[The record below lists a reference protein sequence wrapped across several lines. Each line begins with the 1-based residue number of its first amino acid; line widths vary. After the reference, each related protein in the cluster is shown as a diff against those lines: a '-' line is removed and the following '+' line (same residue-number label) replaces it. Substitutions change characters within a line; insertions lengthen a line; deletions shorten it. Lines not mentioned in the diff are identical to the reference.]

1 MNDHLLAYRFFSCFA
16 CVTFLC
22 SICNPERKMTT
33 DKSSRPFDDIKALF
47 AKFPAID
54 VKSVEKVKTR
64 DASLTK
70 PPGSLGRLEEIAQ
83 WLAGWQADYPPKAD
97 RPVTVVFAGNH
108 GVVAQGVAAYPAE
121 VTAQMVANFQTG
133 GAAVNQI
140 CETFGAGL
148 KVFEL
153 ALEMPTKDITHEP
166 AMDEESCAATIA
178 YGMEAVADDPDLL
191 CIGEM
196 GIGNT
201 TIAAAICHGLYGGK
215 AADWVG
221 PGTGVDEEGLAR
233 KVDAVERAVAL
244 HKDHLGEPL
253 EVLRRLGGREIA
265 AMVGA
270 IIAARIENVPL
281 LIDGYIAT
289 SAAAIVHA
297 ISDTGLDHCLA
308 AHCSAEPAHA
318 AVLEKIGKQPLLN
331 LGLRLGEGSGAALA
345 VGIVQAAANCHNS
358 MATFGEAGVTDKD

>member
-1 MNDHLLAYRFFSCFA
+1 MKTNQSDVPFNDVL
-16 CVTFLC
+16 
-22 SICNPERKMTT
+22 
-33 DKSSRPFDDIKALF
+33 ALF
-47 AKFPAID
+47 DKFPSID
-54 VKSVEKVKTR
+54 EQSVEKVQKR
-64 DASLTK
+64 DATLTK
-70 PPGSLGRLEEIAQ
+70 PPGSLGRLEEIAE
-83 WLAGWQADYPPKAD
+83 WLAGWQGKYPPKVD
-97 RPVTVVFAGNH
+97 RPITVVFAGNH
-108 GVVAQGVAAYPAE
+108 GVVAQGVSAFPAS

-153 ALEMPTKDITHEP
+153 ALELPTNDITKEA

-178 YGMEAVADDPDLL
+178 YGMEAVADQPDLL

-201 TIAAAICHGLYGGK
+201 TIAAAICHGLYGGSAK
-215 AADWVG
+215 DWVG

-244 HKDHLGEPL
+244 HKDHCDQPL

-270 IIAARIENVPL
+270 IIAARMGNIPV

-289 SAAAIVHA
+289 AAAAIVHG
-297 ISDTGLDHCLA
+297 ISPTALDHCLA

-318 AVLEKIGKQPLLN
+318 TLLEKIDKEPLLN
-331 LGLRLGEGSGAALA
+331 LRLRLGEGSGASLA
-345 VGIVQAAANCHNS
+345 VGIVQAAANLHNG
-358 MATFGEAGVTDKD
+358 MATFEQAGVSEKE